1 MPTVNTVNRGS
12 SELPDAGTR
21 RNGAVVLATA
31 AVVVFWASAFV
42 AIRWVGDEL
51 SPGSL
56 ALGRQLVA
64 AVALIAIA
72 LWRRPA
78 FPRGRG
84 LVLVVVYGLL
94 WFAGYTLVLNL
105 ATQHLDAGTTSM
117 LVNIAPLIVAIVAGV
132 LFREGFPVALVVGIG
147 VAFTG
152 VVLITA
158 GGVGPHSQ
166 PVGIALGLVA
176 AALYASGVLVQK
188 AALGTVE
195 PLSGTWVGCVVGALA
210 LMPFFPA
217 LLDEIPD
224 AAPSAVLAT
233 VYLGAIPSAAAFL
246 LWAWVLKRGT
256 AGATASATLA
266 VPAVVV
272 LLSWLALGELP
283 TLWGVVGGMLC
294 LVGVAFSRRRTKQSA
309 AVSTTP

>member
-1 MPTVNTVNRGS
+1 MPTARTVNRFP
-12 SELPDAGTR
+12 ELPDSGSK
-21 RNGAVVLATA
+21 RNGAVAAATI

-42 AIRWVGDEL
+42 AIRWVGDEI
-51 SPGSL
+51 SPGPF

-64 AVALIAIA
+64 AVVLTIIA

-78 FPRGRG
+78 LPRGRALM
-84 LVLVVVYGLL
+84 LVICYGLL
-94 WFAGYTLVLNL
+94 WFAGYTLVLNV

-117 LVNIAPLIVAIVAGV
+117 LVNIAPLIVAVVAGFV
-132 LFREGFPVALVVGIG
+132 FREGFPISLLVGIG
-147 VAFTG
+147 VAFAG
-152 VVLITA
+152 VVLITT
-158 GGVGPHSQ
+158 GGVGPHSE
-166 PVGIALGLVA
+166 PVGIALGLLA

-188 AALGTVE
+188 AALRTVD
-195 PLSGTWVGCVVGALA
+195 PLSGTWVGCVGGALA

-217 LLDEIPD
+217 LLNEVQD
-224 AAPSAVLAT
+224 AAPTAILAT

-266 VPAVVV
+266 VPAVVI

-283 TLWGVVGGMLC
+283 TLLGVAGGALC
-294 LVGVAFSRRRTKQSA
+294 LAGVALSRRRPARLQA
-309 AVSTTP
+309 ARD

>member
-1 MPTVNTVNRGS
+1 MPTAKIVNRSS
-12 SELPDAGTR
+12 SELLDNGSDRRGT
-21 RNGAVVLATA
+21 VVAATV

-42 AIRWVGDEL
+42 AIRWVGDQL
-51 SPGSL
+51 SPGAL

-84 LVLVVVYGLL
+84 LVLVVGYGLL

-132 LFREGFPVALVVGIG
+132 VFREGFPVSLIIGIG
-147 VAFTG
+147 VAFVG
-152 VVLITA
+152 VVLIAA
-158 GGVGPHSQ
+158 GGVGPHSH

-176 AALYASGVLVQK
+176 ALLYASGVLVQK
-188 AALGTVE
+188 AALRTVD

-217 LLDEIPD
+217 LLDEVPD
-224 AAPSAVLAT
+224 AAPSAILAT
-233 VYLGAIPSAAAFL
+233 IYLGVIPSAVAFL

-256 AGATASATLA
+256 AGVTASATLA

-283 TLWGVVGGMLC
+283 TLLGVVGGTLC
-294 LVGVAFSRRRTKQSA
+294 LAGVAFSRRRTKKSA
-309 AVSTTP
+309 FARRTL